1 MNWPRG
7 VTRCVLALW
16 RDEVLWPVLWRFA
29 DEHAS
34 DHTLGQSIVG
44 AAGEILGERM
54 KHLLVDRGFLDGE

>member
-1 MNWPRG
+1 MAWLRG
-7 VTRCVLALW
+7 ASVVCVLALW

-44 AAGEILGERM
+44 AAEEILGALTEA
-54 KHLLVDRGFLDGE
+54 LAG